1 MPKFYFTYGFDT
13 RYPFFG
19 GWTEIEAPRQ
29 SDACTIFK
37 MYHPDRPNS
46 AGRLNCSGI
55 FTESEFR
62 DNKAYVDA
70 HCGRGCREIITLTRV
85 TPVSKSEAT

>member
-1 MPKFYFTYGFDT
+1 MSKFFFSYGTDPA
-13 RYPFFG
+13 YPFLG

-37 MYHPDRPNS
+37 MYHPDRPES
-46 AGRLNCSGI
+46 AGRLNCSDI

>member
-1 MPKFYFTYGFDT
+1 MPKFYFTYGLDM

-37 MYHPDRPNS
+37 MYHPDRPDS

-55 FTESEFR
+55 FTENEFR

-70 HCGRGCREIITLTRV
+70 HCGHICREKITLTRV
-85 TPVSKSEAT
+85 TPASKSEAT